1 MTLEEELEEE
11 ATGHSISGEEE
22 EKQRIPTLT
31 KSHTYEMRNRKP
43 DSNASSET
51 LEVPTKASTSKKST
65 ASPLNS
71 TPLTPTDPRALDFQS
86 YLAGWFHNCP
96 FSSIQLD
103 DITSWLSWSL
113 YGCTTAE
120 LLAERIAWRE
130 GGRKEVF
137 IGGVRDSDD
146 WGEGEGEGV
155 EEDRLGL
162 VEHCVD
168 LVKAR
173 AGGIEFKEGSNPDVE
188 VIRLTLDP
196 VKVCSF
202 LAFPSRA
209 FRAVFN
215 CFYATVR

>member
-1 MTLEEELEEE
+1 MILEEEFEEE
-11 ATGHSISGEEE
+11 VTGHPIQDEEDQE
-22 EKQRIPTLT
+22 DTIPTLS
-31 KSHTYEMRNRKP
+31 KSHTYEMRNRKS

-51 LEVPTKASTSKKST
+51 LKVPIKSSKAKKST
-65 ASPLNS
+65 ASSRTPI
-71 TPLTPTDPRALDFQS
+71 PLTPTDPRALDFQS

-137 IGGVRDSDD
+137 IEGVRDSDD

-162 VEHCVD
+162 VEHCVE
-168 LVKAR
+168 LVAKR
-173 AGGIEFKEGSNPDVE
+173 AGGVTFKEGSNPDVE

-196 VKVCSF
+196 VKVCF
-202 LAFPSRA
+202 LCLFFQRNIGTE
-209 FRAVFN
+209 FQ
-215 CFYATVR
+215 TLL